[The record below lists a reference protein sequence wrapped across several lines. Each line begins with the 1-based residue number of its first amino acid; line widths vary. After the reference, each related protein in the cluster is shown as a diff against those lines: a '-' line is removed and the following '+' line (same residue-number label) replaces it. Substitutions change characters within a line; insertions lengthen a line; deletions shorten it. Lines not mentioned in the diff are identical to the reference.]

1 MGGSNPPAAPAKG
14 SIQPTAKGGSMQSA
28 PDGNGSFHRSG
39 EGEGVSIRP
48 LQPALK
54 DLDEKIDR
62 GDADLARRA
71 VREIVGGP
79 IFGAF
84 RANPRGYLRVGV
96 LEREVQVWA
105 GYKTALVQL
114 PERIMQKQEARSAR
128 LKGKTRGHPEL
139 TAEDYRRLPVLVEAP
154 RAVFQPEPSPRR
166 PTDAFDHRLCLWGVV
181 DGRGY
186 FAVVEHDPAT
196 EKVELIS
203 FFRREMS
210 ASQVEKMLNRVR
222 RVFRKP

>member
-28 PDGNGSFHRSG
+28 PDGNGSFHRSD

-48 LQPALK
+48 LQPALE
-54 DLDEKIDR
+54 DLDEEIDR

-71 VREIVGGP
+71 VREIIGGP
-79 IFGAF
+79 VFGAF

-96 LEREVQVWA
+96 LEREVQAWA

-114 PERIMQKQEARSAR
+114 PERIMRKQEAWTVKR
-128 LKGKTRGHPEL
+128 KTSSKGHPEL
-139 TAEDYRRLPVLVEAP
+139 TAEDYRRLPALLEAP
-154 RAVFQPEPSPRR
+154 RAVFQPESPKGL
-166 PTDAFDHRLCLWGVV
+166 PADAHDRRLCLWGTVG
-181 DGRGY
+181 GRGY
-186 FAVVEHDPAT
+186 FAAMERDPAT

-203 FFRREMS
+203 FFRRRMTE
-210 ASQVEKMLNRVR
+210 SQVEKMLNRAR

>member
-1 MGGSNPPAAPAKG
+1 MGGSNPPAAPEKG
-14 SIQPTAKGGSMQSA
+14 SIQPTAEGGSMQSA

-139 TAEDYRRLPVLVEAP
+139 TAEDYRRLPALVEAP

-166 PTDAFDHRLCLWGVV
+166 PADAFDHRLCLWGVV

-186 FAVVEHDPAT
+186 FAVVERDPAT

-203 FFRREMS
+203 FFRREMNG
-210 ASQVEKMLNRVR
+210 AQVEKMLDRGR
-222 RVFRKP
+222 RGFRKP

>member
-1 MGGSNPPAAPAKG
+1 M
-14 SIQPTAKGGSMQSA
+14 QPTA
-28 PDGNGSFHRSG
+28 DGNGLNCGSG

-48 LQPALK
+48 PHPAPK
-54 DLDEKIDR
+54 DLDEKTDR
-62 GDADLARRA
+62 GDADIARHA
-71 VREIVGGP
+71 VREIIGGP

-105 GYKTALVQL
+105 GYQTALVQL

-128 LKGKTRGHPEL
+128 LKGKTSGHPEL
-139 TAEDYRRLPVLVEAP
+139 TAEDYRCLPALLEAP
-154 RAVFQPEPSPRR
+154 RAVFQPQPSPRL
-166 PTDAFDHRLCLWGVV
+166 PVDAYDRRLCLWGTV

-186 FAVVEHDPAT
+186 FAVVERDPAT

-203 FFRREMS
+203 FFRREMTES
-210 ASQVEKMLNRVR
+210 RAEKMLNRVR
-222 RVFRKP
+222 KVFRKP

>member
-1 MGGSNPPAAPAKG
+1 
-14 SIQPTAKGGSMQSA
+14 MQST
-28 PDGNGSFHRSG
+28 PDGNGSFRRSD
-39 EGEGVSIRP
+39 EGEGVSIHP
-48 LQPALK
+48 PQPAPK

-62 GDADLARRA
+62 GDADIARRA
-71 VREIVGGP
+71 VREIIGGP
-79 IFGAF
+79 IFRAF

-105 GYKTALVQL
+105 GYETALVQL

-139 TAEDYRRLPVLVEAP
+139 TAGDYRRLPALVEAP

-166 PTDAFDHRLCLWGVV
+166 PADAFDHRLCLWGVV

-186 FAVVEHDPAT
+186 FAVVERDPAT

-203 FFRREMS
+203 FFRREMNG
-210 ASQVEKMLNRVR
+210 SQVEKMLDRVR